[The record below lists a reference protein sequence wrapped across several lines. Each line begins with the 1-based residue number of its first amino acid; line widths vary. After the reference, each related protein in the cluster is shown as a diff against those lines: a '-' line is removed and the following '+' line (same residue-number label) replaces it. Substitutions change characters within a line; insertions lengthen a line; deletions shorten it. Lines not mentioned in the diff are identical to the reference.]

1 MGKESNSETF
11 SDAFYIK
18 SGKKGKPVDRVLCA
32 LIYLITALSGLSG
45 KQEKWE
51 PGKKLKVLLVGYNG
65 ARNTGSDVRVAAI
78 ARQLKALFG
87 AGKVQLTVM
96 TLDAKALEGY
106 FDEDVELLEFSSFF
120 PLDLL
125 RACSRH
131 HAAILCEGSTLKST
145 FANALTLFMCEA
157 AGIMAMQG
165 KPCLAYGSE
174 VGKMEPFLERAAARL
189 CRDTYFITRTESSL
203 SALKKLGLR
212 GHVGTDAAWSY
223 DGAVGNA
230 EAEELL
236 RRQGWD
242 GVKPLLGFAVI
253 NPFCWPVRASLNK
266 WFKGKL
272 TGKLEGQYDKW
283 YFFSDSP
290 KRREAYEAYIQSV
303 AAAANAFIKE
313 NDAFPVL
320 IGMERLD
327 EKPCK
332 ELSAQLNRASAMFLS
347 GEYGAPVMT
356 GILRRLDML
365 VTSRY
370 HAAVLSMKGGCPIV
384 ALSMDERLDG
394 ILHELELDGRYLLHT
409 GDEGL
414 AEKLSSAMKSAQ
426 IERDGIREKI
436 QAALPGYQKKLND
449 MGIFMRE
456 YIQTALRMS

>member
-1 MGKESNSETF
+1 M
-11 SDAFYIK
+11 
-18 SGKKGKPVDRVLCA
+18 DRVLCA
-32 LIYLITALSGLSG
+32 LIYLITALSGFSG

-78 ARQLKALFG
+78 ARQVKALFG
-87 AGKVQLTVM
+87 ADKVQLTVM
-96 TLDAKALEGY
+96 TLNSKSMEGY

-157 AGIMAMQG
+157 AGIMARQG

-174 VGKMEPFLERAAARL
+174 VGNMEPFLEKAAARL
-189 CRDTYFITRTESSL
+189 CRETCFITRTEGSL
-203 SALKKLGLR
+203 AALKKLGLH
-212 GHVGTDAAWSY
+212 GHAGTDAAWNY
-223 DGAVGNA
+223 DGAIGIS

-236 RRQGWD
+236 RCQGWD
-242 GVKPLLGFAVI
+242 GVKPLLGLAVI
-253 NPFCWPVRASLNK
+253 NPFCWPVRASLAK
-266 WFKGKL
+266 WFAGKL
-272 TGKLEGQYDKW
+272 TGNLEGQYDKW

-290 KRREAYEAYIQSV
+290 KRREACEAYIQSV

-332 ELSAQLNRASAMFLS
+332 ALSAQLDRAGAMFLS
-347 GEYGAPVMT
+347 GEYEASVMT

-370 HAAVLSMKGGCPIV
+370 HAAVLSMKGACPIV

-394 ILHELELDGRYLLHT
+394 ILHELGLDGRYLLHT
-409 GDEGL
+409 GEEGL
-414 AEKLSSAMKSAQ
+414 DEKLSSAMKSAQ
-426 IERDGIREKI
+426 VERDGIREKI